1 MNMEPLQGYLAAI
14 GGLAVVVAYGMYL
27 MHQSAKARS
36 NKPKPSV
43 VDCPDCKGKVS
54 TKVAACPHCGRPMG

>member
-1 MNMEPLQGYLAAI
+1 MDSLQNLWGAA
-14 GGLAVVVAYGMYL
+14 GGLTVVLLYGAYL
-27 MHQSAKARS
+27 LRLSVQQKN
-36 NKPKPSV
+36 NKPKPPV